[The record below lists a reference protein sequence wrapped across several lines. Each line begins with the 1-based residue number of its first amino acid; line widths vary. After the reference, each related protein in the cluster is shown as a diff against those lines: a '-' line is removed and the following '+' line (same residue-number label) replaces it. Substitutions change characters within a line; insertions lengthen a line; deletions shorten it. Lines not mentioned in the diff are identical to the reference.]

1 MKPYACGACCGHA
14 LGRIFTLNVTYGDQ
28 ITLRAAADF
37 YNIEIVI
44 VSTLGPDA

>member
-1 MKPYACGACCGHA
+1 MKGCLWSFLRPRPGQSIYTH
-14 LGRIFTLNVTYGDQ
+14 GRQ
-28 ITLRAAADF
+28 ITLRAAANF